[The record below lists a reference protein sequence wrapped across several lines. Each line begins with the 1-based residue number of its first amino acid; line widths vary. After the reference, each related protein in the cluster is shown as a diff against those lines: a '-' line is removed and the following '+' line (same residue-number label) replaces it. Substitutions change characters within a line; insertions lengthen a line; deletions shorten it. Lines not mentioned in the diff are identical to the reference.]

1 MDSFTMDS
9 DIVVIPVA
17 ISIIVG
23 FITFISYTKRESI
36 PEPEPAPAIPAE
48 SQIITL
54 INIFDE
60 PDKKSAF
67 IIANMSY
74 SSNKYPTPA
83 ECILSYMTYV
93 NKIFNKKYDGC
104 KFKILAVSKYNSDA
118 HHELL
123 EALGHYNYSKFIVM
137 GKTHHHFVLEPSL
150 KNHTMFFD
158 IFPDV
163 LFEAK

>member
-1 MDSFTMDS
+1 MDSLTLDS

-23 FITFISYTKRESI
+23 FITFITYTKRESVPATVI
-36 PEPEPAPAIPAE
+36 PVNAE
-48 SQIITL
+48 EFQIVAL

-60 PDKKSAF
+60 PAKKSAF

-74 SSNKYPTPA
+74 SPNKYSTPA
-83 ECILSYMTYV
+83 ECILSYMTYA
-93 NKIFNKKYDGC
+93 NKVFNKKYDGC
-104 KFKILAVSKYNSDA
+104 KFKILVVSKYNSEA
-118 HHELL
+118 HQELL
-123 EALGHYNYSKFIVM
+123 EALGHYNYSKFVVM
-137 GKTHHHFVLEPSL
+137 GKNHHHFVLEPSL
-150 KNHTMFFD
+150 KNHEMFFD